1 MNSKR
6 NSNSLD
12 GADNEPFLAK
22 KISLE
27 HKLIS
32 EKKNHPD
39 INIDEQEI
47 NKFVSV
53 FNMLLETSLSDETEA
68 EDGVQD
74 IILAVG
80 SGLLKLLKGNI
91 ESLKLPTDIKNA
103 LKKLKSF
110 LFLIDNKVNGVDKNG
125 CENSLGSETKT
136 ISKKT
141 TSSTMQRT

>member
-1 MNSKR
+1 M
-6 NSNSLD
+6 
-12 GADNEPFLAK
+12 
-22 KISLE
+22 
-27 HKLIS
+27 
-32 EKKNHPD
+32 
-39 INIDEQEI
+39 
-47 NKFVSV
+47 
-53 FNMLLETSLSDETEA
+53 
-68 EDGVQD
+68 QD

-125 CENSLGSETKT
+125 GENSLGSETET

-141 TSSTMQRT
+141 TSDTMQRN